1 MPTTRQTCISL
12 TDDRYLVFNY
22 MRTMMGALYVN
33 PSPSR
38 ILIVGLGGGAI
49 AGALQKMLPTAKIDA
64 VEIDPAVVR
73 VARTYFGFVPTQQT
87 DIYEEDGRVFAK
99 RMLKQGVKY
108 DLVIL
113 DAFDHQYIP
122 EHLLTREFLL
132 EVRGLLTPRGVV
144 TTNTYASTRLYDHE
158 SATYHSV
165 FGNFYSLV
173 TNNRVIIATVAG
185 CPTRTSCGA
194 TPRSSRPGCARS
206 EPARTRCCRCS
217 RSSPA
222 GRQHADPHRPV
233 LAVEPAERDVA
244 SAQRRRPHGHAGRPR
259 QSVNGRNRLTSTST
273 FGQPLPLRGA
283 GGRRRGGRLPMRIE
297 RRVVDV
303 GFVEQE
309 EVGIVLRTVQPVRE
323 AAGLGL
329 AHDADL
335 LGQQRGECIALA
347 LRRPDLRHH
356 GHLAGHCPSALKKG
370 VRLTNPERVSRHMAA
385 ERR

>member
-1 MPTTRQTCISL
+1 VNEKKLSALAVAVLAIGATPAAGEILHVEKSLYRNIVVYEDNGVRCMRFSRNATTRQTCISL

-185 CPTRTSCGA
+185 LPDTDELRRNA
-194 TPRSSRPGCARS
+194 
-206 EPARTRCCRCS
+206 E
-217 RSSPA
+217 
-222 GRQHADPHRPV
+222 
-233 LAVEPAERDVA
+233 AVEA
-244 SAQRRRPHGHAGRPR
+244 
-259 QSVNGRNRLTSTST
+259 RLRAVGT
-273 FGQPLPLRGA
+273 GKDALLPLFKVESGWPA
-283 GGRRRGGRLPMRIE
+283 STRILT
-297 RRVVDV
+297 D
-303 GFVEQE
+303 QYS
-309 EVGIVLRTVQPVRE
+309 PSN
-323 AAGLGL
+323 
-329 AHDADL
+329 L
-335 LGQQRGECIALA
+335 LNG
-347 LRRPDLRHH
+347 
-356 GHLAGHCPSALKKG
+356 
-370 VRLTNPERVSRHMAA
+370 T
-385 ERR
+385 